1 MIWPF
6 LKDFVEVKEAI
17 NNAFKKILQ
26 LKIGMIVIAKY
37 NQATT
42 IKVATYICIALILLI
57 ATVTFSQY
65 YSMKLNL
72 INPLIPKDLVQKLV
86 KPYLIKGIILLSGLA
101 IIIVSTFY
109 KQNLIAL
116 VLAILLITYYIFS
129 NHYIGNWNTQIS

>member
-1 MIWPF
+1 
-6 LKDFVEVKEAI
+6 
-17 NNAFKKILQ
+17 
-26 LKIGMIVIAKY
+26 MIVIAKY